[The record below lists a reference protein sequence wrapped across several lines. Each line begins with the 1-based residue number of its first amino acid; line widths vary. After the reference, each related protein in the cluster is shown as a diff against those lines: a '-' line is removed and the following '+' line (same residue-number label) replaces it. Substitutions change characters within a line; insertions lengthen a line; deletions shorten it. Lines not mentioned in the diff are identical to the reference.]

1 MNSEYQEQARRLN
14 EIRTYAGQGSQGGV
28 ASSDSNGNVG
38 GSSSWNGSYSN
49 QQWADSQPVN
59 DPLIYQGVYAPSGYD
74 MLDILVCY
82 LMSRGRPCV
91 SLGRSRFLSKSLQV
105 YNRPNPQIQIG
116 NVDSAVALVL
126 CDAEAPDHP
135 IVYCSEPFE
144 NLTGYSGN
152 EVIGQNCRFLQH
164 PPGGY
169 CPDRN
174 INQANSAAK
183 REVKHNISRGRESR
197 VRFTNFKKDGTPFTN
212 ILTLIPIFWEGK
224 NYIVGFQADEGRLY
238 R

>member
-14 EIRTYAGQGSQGGV
+14 EIRTYASQASQGGRT
-28 ASSDSNGNVG
+28 SSNSNGNAG
-38 GSSSWNGSYSN
+38 ESSSSNGSYSN

-59 DPLIYQGVYAPSGYD
+59 DPLIFQGVYAPSGFD
-74 MLDILVCY
+74 MLDVL
-82 LMSRGRPCV
+82 
-91 SLGRSRFLSKSLQV
+91 LQV

-116 NVDSAVALVL
+116 SVDSAVALVL

-144 NLTGYSGN
+144 NLTGYSEQ
-152 EVIGQNCRFLQH
+152 EVIGRNCRFLQH
-164 PPGGY
+164 PPGRY
-169 CPDRN
+169 CSDRN
-174 INQANSAAK
+174 VNQGNSVAK
-183 REVKHNISRGRESR
+183 REVKHNISTAHESR

-212 ILTLIPIFWEGK
+212 ILTLIPIAWQGR
-224 NYIVGFQADEGRLY
+224 NYIVGFQADEGSLY

>member
-74 MLDILVCY
+74 MLDIL
-82 LMSRGRPCV
+82 
-91 SLGRSRFLSKSLQV
+91 LQV